1 MKRVAVYLDLALIFR
16 LLRFSLEKTVTVTYG
31 YKLLTKQGVSQKA
44 AKKVKCASAELK
56 NHSFTCAYASYATW
70 LALSKAISSTRFLKF
85 NGMGELS

>member
-44 AKKVKCASAELK
+44 AKKVNCASA
-56 NHSFTCAYASYATW
+56 CAYASYATW